1 MRISRYAVS
10 YLAALIVI
18 TSLAAL
24 PAHAGWALE
33 TSSEDQLRLVGEVD
47 LTGLSLQRDQMNG
60 YDLLGIEGAALED
73 GSLQAGGYLAEPGK
87 PLLPTWQVRVAIPAG
102 YDARGLEVL
111 RTETRSE
118 TGSYDPMPA
127 QPPVPCAQVGP
138 VEWVP
143 QDQNVYASDAVY
155 PASPARLLGQT
166 DYAGQ
171 AMAVVELVPVDYRG
185 ATQSLRRH
193 ETVEIA
199 IALAEGGA
207 RGDLLPEAATIADQ
221 ARAEAR
227 LRAQVVNP
235 DQVRTARIDDAF
247 HGARL
252 LPYAGG
258 ASGAGGTGGAG
269 ATGGVGGAGFERNL
283 DPGDYDYVIISPI
296 GFESVYEELADWKNR
311 RGVRT
316 TIISIDWIYNA
327 GGYTGTDEE
336 KIRAFVIDAHSTWG
350 TESFLLGGDTNKI
363 PCHWRWLED
372 NIPNDTYY
380 ADYDDDWTAEVNVGR
395 VPARYSSYA
404 YNFIQKVLT
413 YEKTPP
419 MTDFASL
426 ALFMGFDLDA
436 STAGEEV
443 KNAIDDLY
451 MPGDWTILTE
461 HDSESGTH
469 KEDAVALINAGFNLY
484 NHIDHS
490 NTSWMG
496 LGVNN
501 HDQSLGIGDVNA
513 FVNGDRVGT
522 VYSTGCYACNYEDY
536 QCIAEAWVQNNNG
549 GAIAF
554 VGNSRYG
561 WYNPGLLNTLSNR
574 YDRLFFRSIFEQG
587 HIDLG
592 DAFSDHKNDQ
602 YPGGDPTY
610 RYVWTELTLLGDPE
624 LRLWMADPSLIA
636 VTHPSTFTGGPG
648 EVTVNVTYEGGGSV
662 AGATVCL
669 WKPDEEIH
677 LVETTGSGGAAT
689 FSVDPQNAGEIY
701 VTVSGA
707 DVVPYEGTI
716 LVLDASSVDGAEG
729 RPALSLRAA
738 RTVAGGAASG
748 AGGTELVF
756 VLPQSAEVS
765 LAVYDLSG
773 RQVRALLRGERFDAG
788 RHPVRFDGRDDA
800 GRPLGS
806 GVYLYRLQ
814 VGGEH
819 REARSILLR

>member
-1 MRISRYAVS
+1 MLFSRNLALYFIAAFAVTSFAVS
-10 YLAALIVI
+10 PV
-18 TSLAAL
+18 
-24 PAHAGWALE
+24 HAEWTLE
-33 TSSEDQLRLVGEVD
+33 TTASGQVRLVGEVD
-47 LTGLSLQRDQMNG
+47 LTGLNIQQDQLDG
-60 YDLLGIEGAALED
+60 YDLFTLEENDNQLG
-73 GSLQAGGYLAEPGK
+73 SGGYLSDPGK
-87 PLLPTWQVRVAIPAG
+87 PLLPTWQVKIAIPPT
-102 YDARGLEVL
+102 YDAEGVRVL
-111 RTETRSE
+111 ATETRIES
-118 TGSYDPMPA
+118 GRYDVMPA
-127 QPPVPCAQVGP
+127 QPPVPCGGVGP
-138 VEWVP
+138 IEWVP
-143 QDQNVYASDAVY
+143 PDQSVYAGESVY
-155 PASPARLLGQT
+155 PVSPARLLGQT

-185 ATQSLRRH
+185 STQSIRRH
-193 ETVEIA
+193 EVIA
-199 IALAEGGA
+199 IAIELTEGGA
-207 RGDLLPEAATIADQ
+207 RGDLLPETATAADQ
-221 ARAEAR
+221 VRAEQR

-235 DQVRTARIDDAF
+235 DHVRTARF
-247 HGARL
+247 TARFTDGFTDGFAEAPH
-252 LPYAGG
+252 LPDAGG
-258 ASGAGGTGGAG
+258 AA
-269 ATGGVGGAGFERNL
+269 FERNL

-316 TIISIDWIYNA
+316 TIVSVDWIYNA
-327 GGYTGTDEE
+327 GGYTGSDEE

-350 TESFLLGGDTNKI
+350 AESFLLGGDTNKI
-363 PCHWRWLED
+363 PCHWRWIDD

-404 YNFIQKVLT
+404 YNFIQKVLA
-413 YEKTPP
+413 YEKAPP

-451 MPGDWTILTE
+451 MPDDWTILTE
-461 HDSESGTH
+461 HDSDPGTH
-469 KEDAVALINAGFNLY
+469 KDDAIALLDGGFNLY
-484 NHIDHS
+484 NHVDHS

-496 LGVNN
+496 VGSTN
-501 HDQSLGIGDVNA
+501 HSQSLGIADVNA

-554 VGNSRYG
+554 IGNSRYG

-574 YDRLFFRSIFEQG
+574 YDRLFFRSIFEEG

-610 RYVWTELTLLGDPE
+610 RYIWTELTLLGDPE
-624 LRLWMADPSLIA
+624 LRLWMDDPSIIA
-636 VTHPSTFTGGPG
+636 VTHPSSLSGGPG
-648 EVTVNVTYEGGGSV
+648 EVTVSVAYEGGGNV
-662 AGATVCL
+662 TGATVCL

-689 FSVDPQNAGEIY
+689 FSLDPQNAGEIY
-701 VTVSGA
+701 VTVSGG

-716 LVLDASSVDGAEG
+716 LVLDASSVDSADT

-738 RTVAGGAASG
+738 RTVAGGG
-748 AGGTELVF
+748 AGEGTELVF
-756 VLPQSAEVS
+756 ELPQSAEAS
-765 LAVYDLSG
+765 LVVYDLSG
-773 RQVRALLRGERFDAG
+773 RQVRSLLDSERFEAG
-788 RHPVRFDGRDDA
+788 RHPVHFDGRDDA

-806 GVYLYRLQ
+806 GVYLYRLR
-814 VGGEH
+814 VGDDH
-819 REARSILLR
+819 RQARSILLR